1 MKSQIQSRV
10 SAELH
15 AGFALRQLLCVV
27 FIWRGM
33 MTIVLPVCGSSAWWT
48 SLIFLLP
55 GAAVALLLRWVMRLT
70 KTTTI
75 TEAARACLGKYGA
88 VGCSILLASLLLVEA
103 VSTLTALLT
112 VFTQGVGTRGTQ
124 FTLAVLTGAVLLCC
138 LHREG
143 LPRAVYMLRWVMLA
157 AAAVIVLFLLADAQV
172 SNLFPLLVET
182 QGSQIMVLQAG
193 FSLGWPLVL
202 TLTVPSCRKRG
213 RLSGGFCA
221 ASVAVGLMLVTVL
234 SIPHEVLRANNT
246 LSAWLLLPIRYQS
259 NAVRL
264 VGLCLLM
271 LSFFLALGGAVQ
283 MASAS
288 LLAPCK
294 KQSGWL
300 PALVLSGTV
309 LTQTVDIQR
318 LWAILQAA
326 EAWLLL
332 PLAVMAVIIFPIA
345 CCRRIKT

>member
-15 AGFALRQLLCVV
+15 TGFALRQLLCVV

-33 MTIVLPVCGSSAWWT
+33 MTMVLPVCGSSAWW
-48 SLIFLLP
+48 SALICMLP

-75 TEAARACLGKYGA
+75 TEAARACLGKYGV
-88 VGCSILLASLLLVEA
+88 VGFSIVLASLLLVEA

-124 FTLAVLTGAVLLCC
+124 FTLAVLTGVVLLCC

-143 LPRAVYMLRWVMLA
+143 LPRAIYMLRWVILLA
-157 AAAVIVLFLLADAQV
+157 VAVVVLFLLVDAQV
-172 SNLFPLLVET
+172 SNLFPLHGEN

-193 FSLGWPLVL
+193 FSLGWPFVLML
-202 TLTVPSCRKRG
+202 TLPPCRKRG

-221 ASVAVGLMLVTVL
+221 AAVAVGLLLVTVL
-234 SIPHEVLRANNT
+234 TIPHEVLRANNT

-294 KQSGWL
+294 KQPGWL
-300 PALVLSGTV
+300 TALVLSGIV